1 MLVSVNEVV
10 GVMTADPD
18 DTELDALLMDRF
30 EIDRT
35 TLVAA
40 LKSLPPQ
47 RPWAAMLPEED
58 ARLLDIA
65 DFSED
70 GSGALAAK
78 LRTAGRIGHL
88 VATAFTTED
97 VAKGLK
103 IAASRVRQKRLA
115 RELWGIADGQSW
127 VFPVLQFDTEADS
140 GPIRVVRG
148 LDEVFEV
155 LPQNLHPLSVESFLF
170 TAQPELYAQGHQM
183 SPLQWLRGGGE
194 VALVVAAAVAT
205 YRYR

>member
-1 MLVSVNEVV
+1 
-10 GVMTADPD
+10 MTANPD
-18 DTELDALLMDRF
+18 DTELDALLMDRL

-47 RPWAAMLPEED
+47 RLWAARLTEED
-58 ARLLDIA
+58 ARLLDTA
-65 DFSED
+65 DFGED
-70 GSGALAAK
+70 NSDTLAAK
-78 LRTAGRIGHL
+78 LQTAGHIGHL

-103 IAASRVRQKRLA
+103 ITASRVRQKRLA

-127 VFPVLQFDTEADS
+127 VFPVPQFDTDAAG

-148 LDEVFEV
+148 LDEVFKV
-155 LPQNLHPLSVESFLF
+155 LPQDLHPLSVENFLF

>member
-1 MLVSVNEVV
+1 MTVN
-10 GVMTADPD
+10 PD

-47 RPWAAMLPEED
+47 RPWAARLTGED
-58 ARLLDIA
+58 ARLLDTA
-65 DFSED
+65 DFGED
-70 GSGALAAK
+70 DSDALAAR
-78 LRTAGRIGHL
+78 LQTTGRIGHL
-88 VATAFTTED
+88 VSTAFTTED
-97 VAKGLK
+97 VARGLK
-103 IAASRVRQKRLA
+103 ITASRVRQKRLA

-127 VFPVLQFDTEADS
+127 VFPVPQFDTGADG

-148 LDEVFEV
+148 LDEVFKV
-155 LPQNLHPLSVESFLF
+155 LPQGLHPLSVKNFLF
-170 TAQPELYAQGHQM
+170 TPQPELYVQGHQM
-183 SPLQWLRGGGE
+183 SPLQWLRDGGE

-205 YRYR
+205 YLCNQ